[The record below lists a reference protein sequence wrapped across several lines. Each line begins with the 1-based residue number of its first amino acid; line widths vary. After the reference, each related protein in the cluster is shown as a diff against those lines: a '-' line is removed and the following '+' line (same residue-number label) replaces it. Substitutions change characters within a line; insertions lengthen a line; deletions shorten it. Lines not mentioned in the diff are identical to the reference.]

1 VVWGSTSK
9 GDISLFFGILNE
21 GWSMVSRGTNSN
33 SLPLLVTFLMFGLL
47 LMPFNAGSAPAE
59 KQAVSLEQG
68 KVILIRKILGHVRW
82 PNDRALE
89 TLVLGYYGDDPA
101 MFQAIFKSLSN
112 TKIRGKRIRVIQ
124 LRKMNAASSVEVLIV
139 DVKYNTRMAALARMT
154 KGSGT
159 LMISDQVID
168 KHHVMINFVLPADN
182 RLSFEINRS
191 SLLVEGF
198 VLSKDIT
205 LYGGTELD
213 GAELYKETEAE
224 LAEALKL
231 AESQKSSILE
241 QQAEL
246 AKQAEIISRQ
256 GSNIS
261 EQLATINRQG
271 SRIAERERVLQVL
284 ENNMD
289 EIRLALD
296 GKSQSL
302 RENED
307 VLSSQRLEIDSYAN
321 RIDQNVDRLSRQ
333 TSRLEAQEKLI
344 TEKNDQLTLHINT
357 IADQRLILIVAVA
370 VLFVVFL
377 LVALLF
383 RANREKNRMNIR
395 LELMAEARGRF
406 LSTMSHEIRTPL
418 NGVLGILDL
427 LRDTLL
433 DKKQKYYLDTMHAS
447 GDLLIS
453 VINDILD
460 FSKIDAGKMPIE
472 RVSFSLHQLFQDCVM
487 IFNLQD
493 HPEVE
498 FEFVIEPDVPSL
510 IWGDPT
516 RLRQILLNLLSNAFK
531 FTDKGLVRVELA
543 LSGDRSKFTLCVRD
557 TGIGITAAQREG
569 LFSAFGQADKSITRR
584 FGGTGLGLAI
594 CGKLVSLMAGT
605 IRVASVEGEG
615 SVFTIELPL
624 EPVESAKAIAEISN
638 DRLKLAVKESRS
650 AKPLFPNHRVL
661 LVEDNPTNQLVALG
675 MLKRF
680 GIVPDVADNGVEAL
694 ELYQAAYKTNSNTYD
709 LILMDCEMPIMDG
722 FTATKAIRSSELE
735 NTRDAVVIVALT
747 AHAMSEHRDLGRT
760 AGMNEHLTKP
770 LKSDALQ
777 AVLSQFLS

>member
-1 VVWGSTSK
+1 
-9 GDISLFFGILNE
+9 
-21 GWSMVSRGTNSN
+21 
-33 SLPLLVTFLMFGLL
+33 
-47 LMPFNAGSAPAE
+47 
-59 KQAVSLEQG
+59 VSLEQG

-82 PNDRALE
+82 PNDRALG
-89 TLVLGYYGDDPA
+89 TLVLGYYGDDPV
-101 MFQAIFKSLSN
+101 MFQTIFKSLSN

-124 LRKMNAASSVEVLIV
+124 LKKMNAARSVEVLIV

-168 KHHVMINFVLPADN
+168 KRHVMINFVLPADN

-198 VLSKDIT
+198 LLSKDIT

-241 QQAEL
+241 QQTQL
-246 AKQAEIISRQ
+246 AKQADIISRQ

-261 EQLATINRQG
+261 QQLATINRQG
-271 SRIAERERVLQVL
+271 SRIAERERVLQTL

-498 FEFVIEPDVPSL
+498 FEFVIEPDVPRQ

-531 FTDKGLVRVELA
+531 FTDKGLVRAELA
-543 LSGDRSKFTLCVRD
+543 LSGDRSYFTLCVRD
-557 TGIGITAAQREG
+557 TGIGITDAQRKG

-594 CGKLVSLMAGT
+594 CGKLASLMAGT

-624 EPVESAKAIAEISN
+624 EPVESVEKIAEISS
-638 DRLKLAVKESRS
+638 DRLKLPVKESQS
-650 AKPLFPNHRVL
+650 QKPSFPNHRVL

-694 ELYQAAYKTNSNTYD
+694 ELYQAAYKTDSNTYD

>member
-1 VVWGSTSK
+1 
-9 GDISLFFGILNE
+9 
-21 GWSMVSRGTNSN
+21 MVSRGTNSN
-33 SLPLLVTFLMFGLL
+33 SLPLIVTFLMFGLL

-498 FEFVIEPDVPSL
+498 FEFVIEPDVPSQ

-694 ELYQAAYKTNSNTYD
+694 ELYKAAYKTNSNTYD

>member
-1 VVWGSTSK
+1 
-9 GDISLFFGILNE
+9 
-21 GWSMVSRGTNSN
+21 
-33 SLPLLVTFLMFGLL
+33 MFGAL
-47 LMPFNAGSAPAE
+47 LMPFHAVSAPPE
-59 KQAVSLEQG
+59 KQAVSLEHG

-82 PNDRALE
+82 PNDRALG
-89 TLVLGYYGDDPA
+89 TLVLGYYGDNPV
-101 MFQAIFKSLSN
+101 MYQAIYSSLSN
-112 TKIRGKRIRVIQ
+112 TKIRGKKIRVIQ
-124 LRKMNAASSVEVLIV
+124 LKKMNAARGVQVLIV
-139 DVKYNTRMAALARMT
+139 DLKYNTRMAALARMT

-159 LMISDQVID
+159 LIISDQVID
-168 KHHVMINFVLPADN
+168 KHQVMINFVLPADN

-198 VLSKDIT
+198 ILSKDIT

-213 GAELYKETEAE
+213 GAELYKETEEE

-231 AESQKSSILE
+231 AESRRNNIIE
-241 QQAEL
+241 QQTQL
-246 AKQAEIISRQ
+246 AKQADIISRQ

-261 EQLATINRQG
+261 QQLATINRQG
-271 SRIAERERVLQVL
+271 SKIVERERVLQTL
-284 ENNMD
+284 ESHMD
-289 EIRLALD
+289 EIPLALD
-296 GKSQSL
+296 EKSQSF

-307 VLSSQRLEIDSYAN
+307 VLSSQRQEIDAYTN
-321 RIDQNVDRLSRQ
+321 RIDQNVGRLSRQ
-333 TSRLEAQEKLI
+333 TSRLKAQEKLI
-344 TEKNDQLTLHINT
+344 VEKNDQLTLHINT
-357 IADQRLILIVAVA
+357 IADQRLILIVAVV
-370 VLFVVFL
+370 VLFVVFF

-383 RANREKNRMNIR
+383 RANREKNNMNIR
-395 LELMAEARGRF
+395 LEQMAEARGRF

-427 LRDTLL
+427 LRDSSL
-433 DKKQKYYLDTMHAS
+433 DEKQKYYLDTMHAS

-472 RVSFSLHQLFQDCVM
+472 RVSFGLHQLFKDCVM

-493 HPEVE
+493 HPDVE
-498 FEFVIEPDVPSL
+498 FEFVIEPDVPSQ

-543 LSGDRSKFTLCVRD
+543 LNGDQSKFTLCVRD
-557 TGIGITAAQREG
+557 TGIGITDSQREG

-594 CGKLVSLMAGT
+594 CAKLARLMAGT

-624 EPVESAKAIAEISN
+624 EPVESIEVITETSSR
-638 DRLKLAVKESRS
+638 RLKFPVSEPQSPRPS
-650 AKPLFPNHRVL
+650 FPNRRVL

-694 ELYQAAYKTNSNTYD
+694 ELYQAAYKADADNYD

-735 NTRDAVVIVALT
+735 NARDAVVIVALT

>member
-1 VVWGSTSK
+1 
-9 GDISLFFGILNE
+9 
-21 GWSMVSRGTNSN
+21 MVSRGTNSN

-498 FEFVIEPDVPSL
+498 FEFVIEPDVPSQ

>member
-1 VVWGSTSK
+1 
-9 GDISLFFGILNE
+9 
-21 GWSMVSRGTNSN
+21 MVSRGTNSN

-557 TGIGITAAQREG
+557 TGIGITEAQRQG

-594 CGKLVSLMAGT
+594 CGKLASLMAGT

-638 DRLKLAVKESRS
+638 DRLKLPVKESRS